1 MSERSRPVAV
11 IAALTVAALMA
22 ATASAMVLTQHLRDE
37 GPVASSI
44 HWKTRPGPRYRVCFR
59 LTKDDQVSVAVVDP
73 EKRQVKVLANTPL
86 RGGDTPHCFDWEG
99 RGDSGAPV
107 PPGRYH
113 LQLTLRRAN
122 RVAVSGE
129 RLRIYG
135 PNVNSGSSSDVKRVA
150 PDGAPSRQAG
160 DPRTP

>member
-1 MSERSRPVAV
+1 MAV

-22 ATASAMVLTQHLRDE
+22 ATAGAILLTQHLRDE

-44 HWKTRPGPRYRVCFR
+44 HWKTRSGPRYRVCFR
-59 LTKDDQVSVAVVDP
+59 LTNEDRVRVAVVDP
-73 EKRQVKVLANTPL
+73 EDRRVKLLADAEL
-86 RGGDTPHCFDWEG
+86 RGGDAPHCFDWDG
-99 RGDSGAPV
+99 RTDAGQPA

-113 LQLTLRRAN
+113 LELGLERAE

-135 PNVNSGSSSDVKRVA
+135 PG
-150 PDGAPSRQAG
+150 GAV
-160 DPRTP
+160 

>member
-1 MSERSRPVAV
+1 VSERSRPVAV

-22 ATASAMVLTQHLRDE
+22 ATAGAMVLTQHLRDE

-59 LTKDDQVSVAVVDP
+59 LTKDDQVRVAVVDA
-73 EKRQVKVLANTPL
+73 ERHQVKVLAVAPL
-86 RGGDTPHCFDWEG
+86 GGGDTPHCFDWDG
-99 RGDSGAPV
+99 KGDSGQPV

-113 LQLTLRRAN
+113 LQLTLRGAD

-135 PNVNSGSSSDVKRVA
+135 TNINSG
-150 PDGAPSRQAG
+150 
-160 DPRTP
+160 TP